1 MTEKIK
7 KILILFSPI
16 VLGFISGI
24 FTSKSIETWYKFL
37 NKPSWNPP
45 NWLFGPV
52 WSILYLLMGY
62 AAYIVYTK
70 SGLDKERKTF
80 LWIFYIQ
87 LFFNLLWSPIFF
99 NLQHVQ
105 FALIWIIALWFL
117 IVLML
122 YKVNSI
128 SKTAFYILIP
138 YLLWVSFA
146 TFLNFTIWRLN

>member
-24 FTSKSIETWYKFL
+24 STSKSIETWYKFL

-70 SGLDKERKTF
+70 SGLDKGRKTF